1 MAPAVAD
8 AAAVLPPPPGPGPA
22 LGRRDLAAVKALMF
36 PSLAGLCVGGASVV
50 HPWGEVPG
58 LIIALFFASFG
69 AILFAG
75 CSPTSS
81 TCCSCAPPYAIQIPY
96 VRYCGKQRLNSTS
109 FRESLARGPS
119 LRSLLRHT
127 AWLSYLAALI
137 FDALSFVGCFVV
149 VVLEIGPRVG
159 RIGTLVIDVGV
170 VVCAGIS
177 CIDILPTMALQ
188 MWRMKPGGAAAD
200 GCVV

>member
-8 AAAVLPPPPGPGPA
+8 AAAASLPPPPPGPGPA

-36 PSLAGLCVGGASVV
+36 PCLAGLWVGGASAAAAAVTHAI
-50 HPWGEVPG
+50 HPWEEVPG
-58 LIIALFFASFG
+58 LILALFFASFG
-69 AILFAG
+69 AILFAWLL
-75 CSPTSS
+75 
-81 TCCSCAPPYAIQIPY
+81 ANVVYLLLLRAA
-96 VRYCGKQRLNSTS
+96 VRNSDSILQACGT
-109 FRESLARGPS
+109 P
-119 LRSLLRHT
+119 LRSLLRDT

-159 RIGTLVIDVGV
+159 RIGTLAIHVGV
-170 VVCAGIS
+170 AISAGIS
-177 CIDILPTMALQ
+177 CIDILPSTALKL
-188 MWRMKPGGAAAD
+188 WRMKPGGAAAD

>member
-36 PSLAGLCVGGASVV
+36 PSLAGLWVGGASAV
-50 HPWGEVPG
+50 HPWGGGSRADHRVVLRVLWSHP
-58 LIIALFFASFG
+58 LRRLLANVVYL
-69 AILFAG
+69 LLL
-75 CSPTSS
+75 
-81 TCCSCAPPYAIQIPY
+81 CAA
-96 VRYCGKQRLNSTS
+96 VRDSDSIRQAC
-109 FRESLARGPS
+109 GPS

>member
-1 MAPAVAD
+1 MAPAIAD
-8 AAAVLPPPPGPGPA
+8 AAAASPSPPGPGPA

-36 PSLAGLCVGGASVV
+36 PCLAGLWVGGASAAAAAVTYAV

-69 AILFAG
+69 AILFAALLANVVYLLLL
-75 CSPTSS
+75 
-81 TCCSCAPPYAIQIPY
+81 CAA
-96 VRYCGKQRLNSTS
+96 VRNSDS
-109 FRESLARGPS
+109 ILQACGPS
-119 LRSLLRHT
+119 LRSLLRDT

-170 VVCAGIS
+170 VICAGIS
-177 CIDILPTMALQ
+177 CIDILPSMALKL
-188 MWRMKPGGAAAD
+188 WRMKPGDAAAD